1 MGTVKTWQRGIPH
14 GEAHRLQS
22 RRQTPSMQWQVQS
35 VNSLGGFVQ
44 EQMALLG
51 WSRAALVERSG
62 LADWEVDALTDDGVL
77 GDWPAPHVV
86 LALSQAFHVP
96 VRDVVLHAARGCGL
110 HVELD
115 RSTVTAVS
123 MASNEELLREVRRR
137 LALGAATG
145 SYLAAANHRSGAD
158 SGLQFS

>member
-1 MGTVKTWQRGIPH
+1 
-14 GEAHRLQS
+14 
-22 RRQTPSMQWQVQS
+22 

-44 EQMALLG
+44 EQLVLLG

-62 LADWEVDALTDDGVL
+62 LADWEVDALVADGVL
-77 GDWPAPHVV
+77 ADWPAPHVV
-86 LALSQAFHVP
+86 LALAQAFHVP

-110 HVELD
+110 HVEPD
-115 RSTVTAVS
+115 ASPFSVISTAT
-123 MASNEELLREVRRR
+123 NEELLREVRRR

-145 SYLAAANHRSGAD
+145 SYLAAANNRFEAD

>member
-1 MGTVKTWQRGIPH
+1 
-14 GEAHRLQS
+14 
-22 RRQTPSMQWQVQS
+22 MQD

-44 EQMALLG
+44 EQLVLLG

-62 LADWEVDALTDDGVL
+62 LADWEVEALLDDGVL
-77 GDWPAPHVV
+77 ADWPGPHVV
-86 LALSQAFHVP
+86 LALAQAFHVP
-96 VRDVVLHAARGCGL
+96 VRDVVLHAAQGCGL

-115 RSTVTAVS
+115 ASALRAVAT
-123 MASNEELLREVRRR
+123 ASNEDLLREVRRR

-145 SYLAAANHRSGAD
+145 SYLSAASNRLGSD